1 MNPQVPGV
9 PVRHPLFRFLA
20 VLMLPLALAAAPK
33 PTTPAQLKAAL
44 KEVTAERDDL
54 KDRLAAT
61 ESLQADLVEAQK
73 SRDLARQETAASRKE
88 LEQMKAAL
96 ADNQGGTETILA
108 DLRKAKAD
116 AAACQAALEAL
127 KAEAEGR
134 RQKGP
139 ASEGALVMLTPEIT
153 PAVAMNKVSPK
164 RGRKAPKGV
173 VVVNVL
179 ISEKGDVLD
188 ASIVQFLKGDPKDL
202 EETHRN
208 CVEAAKKLV
217 FEPAMAS
224 DGKTRVRVWQ
234 GVGFL
239 LD

>member
-1 MNPQVPGV
+1 MFKS
-9 PVRHPLFRFLA
+9 LFRYLA
-20 VLMLPLALAAAPK
+20 ILMLPLALAAAPK
-33 PTTPAQLKAAL
+33 GPTAAQLKAQL
-44 KEVTAERDDL
+44 KEVTTERDDL

-61 ESLQADLVEAQK
+61 EGLQADLVEAQK

-96 ADNQGGTETILA
+96 ADNQGGTETILN

-139 ASEGALVMLTPEIT
+139 VAEGALVMLTPEIT
-153 PAVAMNKVSPK
+153 PAIAMNKVAPK
-164 RGRKAPKGV
+164 RERKASKGV

-188 ASIVQFLKGDPKDL
+188 ARIVQGLRGDPKDQAGTL
-202 EETHRN
+202 AN

-217 FEPAMAS
+217 FEPAVAA